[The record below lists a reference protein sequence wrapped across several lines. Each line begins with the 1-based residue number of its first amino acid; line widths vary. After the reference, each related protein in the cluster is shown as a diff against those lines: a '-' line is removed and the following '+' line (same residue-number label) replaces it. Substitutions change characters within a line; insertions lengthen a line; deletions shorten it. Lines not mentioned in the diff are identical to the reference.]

1 MGELAARAEAIKLA
15 HELSADPADLAFLHA
30 IGADELHRLRETV
43 SRALF
48 AVHEPKLRRLAA
60 LSKVIPPALAAK
72 ITEGTLPP
80 MLCGRTAGFLEP
92 AVAGRL
98 AGHFRP
104 EFLAEVSRFLD
115 PQRAARIIPALPDD
129 LILRVAGILLGRGEY
144 IVLARFVAV
153 VRDDLAGRVIR
164 MATGAQLL
172 EASFYA
178 EDRSRIDPLMAYVD
192 DAVLADV
199 INAAAEL
206 DLFDEA
212 VSLLAFVGPD
222 SVSRLSSTL
231 LALDVAVADRVVAA
245 IVRLGAWTDLLPA
258 VAALTPEAVA
268 RLVNV
273 PTTMDPAVI
282 SELIAAVR
290 GSDELIDTAREL
302 GYFALLVDVIDV
314 LDDEHRAVLR
324 DVPELD
330 DPDLRKWAA
339 ELVGID
345 RDVADRA
352 VDAFRD
358 GSPLPAELVDAL
370 ASAGSS
376 GAVTR

>member
-30 IGADELHRLRETV
+30 AGEDELQRLRETV

-48 AVHEPKLRRLAA
+48 AVHEPTLRRLAA
-60 LSKVIPPALAAK
+60 LSKLIPPALAAR
-72 ITEGTLPP
+72 ITEATLPP

-92 AVAGRL
+92 AIAGRL

-115 PQRAARIIPALPDD
+115 PQRAAAIIPALPDE
-129 LILRVAGILLGRGEY
+129 LILRVARILLGRGEY

-153 VRDDLAGRVIR
+153 VREDLAGQVIR

-199 INAAAEL
+199 IRAAAEL

-222 SVSRLSSTL
+222 SISRLSSTL
-231 LALDVAVADRVVAA
+231 LDLDMAVADRVVAA

-258 VAALTPEAVA
+258 VAALTPAAVA
-268 RLVNV
+268 HLVNV

-282 SELIAAVR
+282 SELIAAIR
-290 GSDELIDTAREL
+290 GSDDLIDTAREL
-302 GYFALLVDVIDV
+302 GYFALLVDVIDA

-324 DVPELD
+324 HVPELD
-330 DPDLRKWAA
+330 EPDLREWAA
-339 ELVGID
+339 GLVGID
-345 RDVADRA
+345 LDVADRA

-358 GSPLPAELVDAL
+358 GSPLPAELVEAL
-370 ASAGSS
+370 AAAGPTR
-376 GAVTR
+376 AVTR